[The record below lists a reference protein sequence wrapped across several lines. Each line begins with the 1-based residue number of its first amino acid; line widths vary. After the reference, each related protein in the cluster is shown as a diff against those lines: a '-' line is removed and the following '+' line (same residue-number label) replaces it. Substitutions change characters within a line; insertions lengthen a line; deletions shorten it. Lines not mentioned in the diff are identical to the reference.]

1 MSIRIKIFT
10 LVYWVLVEGIA
21 LHMTALRVDA
31 TPNPEGSGVNV
42 HSLFELSAFAAHLDT
57 YVKAILVF
65 VVLLLIR
72 LGIKRPLRSRSAEDG
87 IESESAQLIP

>member
-1 MSIRIKIFT
+1 M
-10 LVYWVLVEGIA
+10 Y
-21 LHMTALRVDA
+21 
-31 TPNPEGSGVNV
+31 
-42 HSLFELSAFAAHLDT
+42 SLFELSAFAAHLDT